1 VLTAPGIPM
10 LFQGQEFLQGEWFR
24 DDVPLDWHL
33 RQDFRGIVRL
43 YRDLIRLRRNASGLT
58 RGLTG
63 QFVNVYHANEI
74 DKVMAYHR
82 WTDHGVGDDVVVLV
96 NLGHADRPH
105 YRIGL
110 PAAGRWSVVFCSD
123 DRRYSPDFAGHPVRD
138 VRADAASHD
147 GLAAGA
153 VVAIPA
159 YSVVIYAY
167 EAAGDGRTPLERL
180 LIRALGRLGRWLFD
194 RRR

>member
-1 VLTAPGIPM
+1 
-10 LFQGQEFLQGEWFR
+10 
-24 DDVPLDWHL
+24 
-33 RQDFRGIVRL
+33 
-43 YRDLIRLRRNASGLT
+43 
-58 RGLTG
+58 
-63 QFVNVYHANEI
+63 
-74 DKVMAYHR
+74 
-82 WTDHGVGDDVVVLV
+82 
-96 NLGHADRPH
+96 
-105 YRIGL
+105 
-110 PAAGRWSVVFCSD
+110 VVFCSD